1 MNNETKV
8 IDFMNK
14 NNGLIT
20 SKQINNL
27 KIPRI
32 TLTRMVEKKIIEREK
47 RGLYVFP
54 SSFGDEYYNLLFS
67 ISDAVFSYNTALYLL
82 GLSERVPL
90 FYDITVPKGFNK
102 SLRKNDKVKLH
113 YVRKELFNLGIIK
126 IKSPQGQVVICYNEE
141 RCICDMIKDKDTQ
154 DIEILKYAIK
164 EYLSDKKRKNILKL
178 NEYAT
183 SLGIEKELQ
192 NYLELLL
199 WLPLRN

>member
-199 WLPLRN
+199 

>member
-8 IDFMNK
+8 IDFMRK

-20 SKQINNL
+20 SKQINKL

-54 SSFGDEYYNLLFS
+54 SSFGDEYYSLLFS

-102 SLRKNDKVKLH
+102 SIRKNDKVKLH
-113 YVRKELFNLGIIK
+113 YVKKELFNLGIIK
-126 IKSPQGQVVICYNEE
+126 IKSPQGQVVNCYNEE

-164 EYLSDKKRKNILKL
+164 EYLCDKKRKNILKL
-178 NEYAT
+178 NKYAV

-192 NYLELLL
+192 NYLEVLL
-199 WLPLRN
+199 WLQLKN